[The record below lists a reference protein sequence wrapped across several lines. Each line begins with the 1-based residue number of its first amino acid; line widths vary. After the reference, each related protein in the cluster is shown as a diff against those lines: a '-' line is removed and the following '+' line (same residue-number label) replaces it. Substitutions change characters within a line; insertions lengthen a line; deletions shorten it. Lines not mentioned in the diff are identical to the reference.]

1 VSNGSNEEAVSS
13 NTNDKFTFS
22 FYDFRN
28 LDGAENA
35 LYYVCGYLY
44 KKSLNVL

>member
-1 VSNGSNEEAVSS
+1 MNSNEEAVSS

-28 LDGAENA
+28 LDFLAENA